1 MDIKRFITSMLI
13 AGAFMLAFMYF
24 TGKLGGGGGAATTT
38 TAHSIYSAIPGAST
52 AAEGDAKPETILLG
66 GAEKTNASVL
76 AVRVNNVTAGIEGVL
91 FNVKDY
97 AVTYKRTDPLPLFA
111 ADPALAKPFST
122 LGIHITVG
130 DEKKELSYGSIRLR
144 QEDGTYEVRAVKD
157 DDSAERISNAN
168 SINVLANGYVWK
180 VDEVV
185 KDKDGIATDAVLSM
199 SFEITD
205 AATSQKTPIARVYK
219 RFHID
224 PKSYDLTI
232 THTVENLTDKTLH
245 VRIDQLAAPVLAR
258 DDPQADDRLF
268 HAAVLGKSGANP
280 IVDSDHGFNLVW
292 GGLRKATDSLKDDK
306 TGKPKEAG
314 TVYVGGLEGQFFDY
328 AKDPYLWVASSNR
341 FFAAIVRPLPETGN
355 GAACTLST
363 SKTIP
368 EPGHVA
374 AANIDLMKAGLKPA
388 DDWAIVRLT
397 GRTIDVAPRGKVDEP
412 LAVYFG
418 PKKRDLLQG
427 DLKAAPGTPPYDHAV
442 FQYTKLVQFN
452 TCMVYSYCFIDQI
465 AFVVLAA
472 LDFLKGNIAFGN
484 YGVAI
489 MILVIVV
496 RAALHPLTRAS
507 QINMAKMGK
516 QMRDVQPKMDAM
528 KKRYADNK
536 KKQNEEMMRI
546 YRENNINPAGGIMGC
561 LPMLIQ
567 MPIWVAL
574 YSGLR
579 ADIDL
584 RHAAFIPGWINDLA
598 SPDKLFPA
606 SIPVLGH
613 PLFWLPLVGDIYGFN
628 LLPLLLA
635 GVFFFQMKVS
645 TATQPKPADEQQANM
660 QKMSQYM
667 IFVFPLFL
675 YNAPSGL
682 NLYIF
687 ASTMGGLLDTYL
699 VRKALKKQGILA
711 PSAPL
716 LPTREEGNAEV

>member
-1 MDIKRFITSMLI
+1 MDTKRFFTSMLI
-13 AGAFMLAFMYF
+13 AGALMLAFMYF
-24 TGKLGGGGGAATTT
+24 TGRMGGGGGSGATVT
-38 TAHSIYSAIPGAST
+38 TANPIYLAIPVEST
-52 AAEGDAKPETILLG
+52 AFENNAQPETILLG
-66 GAEKTNASVL
+66 GAEKDDTSLL
-76 AVRVNNVTAGIEGVL
+76 AVRVNNVTAGIDSVQ

-97 AVTYKRTDPLPLFA
+97 AATYKRTEPMTLFS

-130 DEKKELSYGSIRLR
+130 DAAREVSYGPIRLKR
-144 QEDGTYEVRAVKD
+144 ADGTYEVRPAAAT
-157 DDSAERISNAN
+157 DSAGDISNAN
-168 SINVLANGYVWK
+168 SINMLASGYVWK
-180 VDEVV
+180 VDAVA
-185 KDKDGIATDAVLSM
+185 KDKDGVNTDAVLS
-199 SFEITD
+199 
-205 AATSQKTPIARVYK
+205 ATFQLEGAPIAKITK
-219 RFHID
+219 RFHIE
-224 PKSYDLTI
+224 PKSYDMII
-232 THTVENLTDKTLH
+232 THTVENLTDKALH
-245 VRIDQLAAPVLAR
+245 VRIDQLAGPALRR
-258 DDPQADDRLF
+258 DDLQTDDRFF
-268 HAAVLGKSGANP
+268 HALDLNTAKQY
-280 IVDSDHGFNLVW
+280 VDEKGYNLTF
-292 GGLRKATDSLKDDK
+292 GELRKAA
-306 TGKPKEAG
+306 AG
-314 TVYVGGLEGQFFDY
+314 DGGTIFVGGKQGQFFDY

-355 GAACTLST
+355 SGGFLLAT
-363 SKTIP
+363 KRTIP

-374 AANIDLMKAGLKPA
+374 GANIDLMKAGLKPA
-388 DDWAIVRLT
+388 DDEAIVRLT
-397 GRTIDVAPRGKVDEP
+397 GRTIDVAPRGKMEEP
-412 LAVYFG
+412 LAVYLG

-427 DLKAAPGTPPYDHAV
+427 DVKAAAGTPPHDHAV
-442 FQYTKLVQFN
+442 FEYTKLVQFN
-452 TCMVYSYCFIDQI
+452 TCMLYSQCYIEQI
-465 AFVVLAA
+465 AYVVLAA

-496 RAALHPLTRAS
+496 RAVLHPLTRAS
-507 QINMAKMGK
+507 QVNMAKMGK
-516 QMRDVQPKMDAM
+516 QMRDVAPQMEAM

-536 KKQNEEMMRI
+536 KKQSEEMMRI

-561 LPMLIQ
+561 LPMFIQ

-628 LLPLLLA
+628 LLPILLA

-645 TATQPKPADEQQANM
+645 TATQPKPADEQQAQM

-667 IFVFPLFL
+667 IFIFPLFL

-699 VRKALKKQGILA
+699 VRKTLKKQGILA

-716 LPTREEGNAEV
+716 LPTHEDGNPEV